1 MRGSYVHRNRCPGR
15 RCPRQLLFPATAQKR
30 ACRGNRWRCA
40 DRGQCTGG
48 HTRTDGSSQ
57 LRVFIQNLFL
67 LSTSSVTVG
76 RQSRDESTERTLAK
90 LESVESQFE
99 SIRLRIP
106 VRTGLSDAF
115 MGNGIMPVLFGWEGN
130 RRSDVALAIRHRRC
144 GISLYPTAG

>member
-1 MRGSYVHRNRCPGR
+1 M
-15 RCPRQLLFPATAQKR
+15 PRSSLSKKAAVSRYSTEARVSRQQMEM
-30 ACRGNRWRCA
+30 CRSRTMYGPY
-40 DRGQCTGG
+40 
-48 HTRTDGSSQ
+48 TDGSSQ
-57 LRVFIQNLFL
+57 LRVFTQNLFL

-76 RQSRDESTERTLAK
+76 RQSRDESTERTLAR

-115 MGNGIMPVLFGWEGN
+115 MGNGILPVLFGWEGN
-130 RRSDVALAIRHRRC
+130 RRSDVALAMRHRRC